1 MLKRQDVR
9 EVTKKSCIFYRPRR
23 FFSTSHGF
31 YAFDGAQFLD
41 QRIELCGVIDQ
52 DCQLAIEQPV
62 VAFDGDVAE
71 HDVLFL

>member
-9 EVTKKSCIFYRPRR
+9 EVTKKVASSIVREG

-52 DCQLAIEQPV
+52 DSQLTIEQPV
-62 VAFDGDVAE
+62 IAFNGDVAE